1 MIGQFLLG
9 LLLFLGI
16 SAGAL
21 GQVAPERKGPEFPA
35 REGPGF
41 PERKGMMGPLHHPM
55 EDWVRQLNLTAEQT
69 ARLQE
74 MRESYLRDTLV
85 WRNELLI
92 KRFDLRD
99 LLRNPQVDPNQALAK
114 QREISELESKIQ
126 ERAVLYQL
134 EMRKVLTPEQIRI
147 LPPGFGFGG
156 FRGQRMMPGWGRGM
170 GRE

>member
-1 MIGQFLLG
+1 
-9 LLLFLGI
+9 
-16 SAGAL
+16 
-21 GQVAPERKGPEFPA
+21 
-35 REGPGF
+35 
-41 PERKGMMGPLHHPM
+41 MMGPMHHPM
-55 EDWVRQLNLTAEQT
+55 EDWVRQLNLTAEQM

-85 WRNELLI
+85 WRNELVI

-99 LLRNPQVDPNQALAK
+99 LWRNPQVDPNQVLAK

-134 EMRKVLTPEQIRI
+134 EMRKVLTPEQIKL

-156 FRGQRMMPGWGRGM
+156 FRGWRMMPGWGRGM